1 MSNILI
7 LIGGHLCNSP
17 RPCKEAEALTDFGH
31 NVTIG
36 GFWFDP
42 KFVKRDQLLITK
54 KKWRFVPILDF
65 QPNNKFIHLQVR
77 LKSRI
82 AREIFKHFGAF
93 SPELLGYGAKAMFE
107 YAYKTK
113 ADLTIVHSEVG
124 LWVGS
129 RLLDRGFKVGVDFED
144 WFSEDLLPDARMNR
158 PIKQLKN
165 LEKRLINE
173 CKYSITT
180 SHSLA
185 EEMSSAYNSPS
196 PTVIYNT
203 FPWAERLHIKLDQRD
218 RQNLN
223 LPSLHWF
230 SQTIGCG
237 RGLETLFQ
245 SLNHLKI
252 SLEIHLRGNCSE
264 ITRHWLESQIP
275 IAWRDRVFIHPT
287 VSNQELLSMI
297 SEHDI
302 GLALE
307 HSDIP
312 SRNYTVTNKLFQY
325 LQAGLAIIATDTAG
339 QKEILSHNPKIG
351 HLIPSNNPLALA
363 EAIENLLLTPNTLE
377 LAKLESLKLAKE
389 NFCWELE
396 AEKIIELANKAL
408 EETK

>member
-230 SQTIGCG
+230 SQ
-237 RGLETLFQ
+237 Q
-245 SLNHLKI
+245 
-252 SLEIHLRGNCSE
+252 
-264 ITRHWLESQIP
+264 
-275 IAWRDRVFIHPT
+275 
-287 VSNQELLSMI
+287 
-297 SEHDI
+297 
-302 GLALE
+302 
-307 HSDIP
+307 
-312 SRNYTVTNKLFQY
+312 
-325 LQAGLAIIATDTAG
+325 
-339 QKEILSHNPKIG
+339 
-351 HLIPSNNPLALA
+351 
-363 EAIENLLLTPNTLE
+363 
-377 LAKLESLKLAKE
+377 
-389 NFCWELE
+389 
-396 AEKIIELANKAL
+396 
-408 EETK
+408 